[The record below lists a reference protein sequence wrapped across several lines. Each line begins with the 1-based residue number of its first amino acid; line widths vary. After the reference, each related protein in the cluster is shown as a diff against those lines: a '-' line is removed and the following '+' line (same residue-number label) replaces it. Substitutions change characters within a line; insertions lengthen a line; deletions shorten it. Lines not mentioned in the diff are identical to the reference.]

1 MERRFYEDPVITKNI
16 WKPGRITVRYVET
29 SSVMIANATQNV
41 PRCHG
46 YCVQSLA
53 SLSKNDRF
61 LIETTAC
68 FIPVWQILA
77 CVASVSVWFRSKKK
91 TEERDFRFWPREKW
105 NEDPLPALLLAPF
118 FARSST
124 LVPRSLLLN
133 RKETLATK
141 IRQIPVLYYCSV
153 EFMLQHADTS
163 SKLCFLRAVLNFW

>member
-29 SSVMIANATQNV
+29 NSVMIANATQNV

-68 FIPVWQILA
+68 FIPVLTNT
-77 CVASVSVWFRSKKK
+77 SLRSKRFRLLSEQKK
-91 TEERDFRFWPREKW
+91 DRKRNFRFWPREKW

-153 EFMLQHADTS
+153 QFMLQHADTS
-163 SKLCFLRAVLNFW
+163 SKFCFLSAVLNFW